1 MGWIDSLGG
10 LPETIATLVVFALC
24 LIWIIRSI
32 MKRVVDPLARSN
44 KETAETLKNA
54 IDTNT
59 KAVEKSVDH
68 NEKIITD
75 HLSSQEARDRII
87 LDEMREVA
95 NAITASNQR
104 RREGD

>member
-1 MGWIDSLGG
+1 MDWIDSLGS
-10 LPETIATLVVFALC
+10 LPKDIAMLVVFAVC
-24 LIWIIRSI
+24 LILVIKAI

-68 NEKIITD
+68 NEKIITN